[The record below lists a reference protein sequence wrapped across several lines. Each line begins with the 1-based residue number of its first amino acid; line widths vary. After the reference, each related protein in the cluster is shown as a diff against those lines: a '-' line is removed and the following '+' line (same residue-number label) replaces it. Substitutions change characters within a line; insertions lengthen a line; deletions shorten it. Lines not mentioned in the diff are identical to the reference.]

1 MSGKRFSK
9 RGRNI
14 NDSGMMTKL
23 PSSFVHVVENVR
35 GKNKIKKKNIIKQL
49 LKSDW
54 LSCVQSFL

>member
-14 NDSGMMTKL
+14 NDSGIMTKL

-35 GKNKIKKKNIIKQL
+35 GKKKIKKTL
-49 LKSDW
+49 
-54 LSCVQSFL
+54 